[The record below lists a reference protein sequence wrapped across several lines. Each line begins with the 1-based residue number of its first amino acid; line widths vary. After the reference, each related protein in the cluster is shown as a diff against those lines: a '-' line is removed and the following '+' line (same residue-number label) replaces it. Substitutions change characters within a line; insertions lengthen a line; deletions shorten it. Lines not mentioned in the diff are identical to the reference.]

1 MGDVLRGPG
10 PVPEPPVPFVG
21 RDGEVALL
29 DEQLSFGRPPTSRSK
44 VVVLH
49 GPAGVGK
56 SALAAGVARAVAG
69 SRGRR
74 VHWISVGDTPS
85 AETAILRLLAEHAA
99 PRREIVA
106 AALME
111 DDRAFSER
119 LRRQCA
125 ENIRGSVIVLDDVG
139 PEYGLSLVQALGP
152 GGNQVIITSRHHARW
167 EDANT
172 YQHAVRPL
180 DAQDALQLVKHVSR
194 PEPEDGIRSAEN
206 EFVSAAQ
213 GLPALLRIAGLILRP
228 PFTPPR
234 LPVNTPAA
242 LFALAWDRL
251 DVAEKDLLQRLAVW
265 GPGGPFTL
273 RSVEALLWENGRQAD
288 AQRILDGLAR
298 YGLVHE
304 VREGAFT
311 LPSPLVDAVP
321 PLMSRYELSRL
332 KVRVPADLLA
342 AARDAA
348 WDTAGLLDGRDQPP
362 QHDQHVVWLTPDEL
376 AEHVDEFM
384 ALLPKGRPASHEEEG
399 LINALATLLAVRGD
413 AHRLVALHRIS
424 ESATR
429 RPLGSAVRRL
439 GLSRQ
444 AWVLLQHDTPENV
457 AYEAAAASYCTGQLA
472 DALATLDQA
481 PPPEGVDAA
490 WHAVVRGASL
500 CDQGRPAE
508 SERFLLEA
516 AELHRR
522 AGCPRGRGWALLHLA
537 RACLL
542 IGQTHRAEHSLGQA
556 IQTLRSAGDEGGE
569 NWAATE
575 RIRLHLLRGRTDL
588 ALDTAQRALT
598 AHEETEDI
606 RGMGWTCH
614 YLGLVHARRGQ
625 ADDARVALMAA
636 SDHFR
641 ECADD
646 LGTAWTQHRLALLAP
661 DARPWDK
668 LSTCVSLFE
677 ASGCPLGQAW
687 SVLELALR
695 RPGLAADNS
704 LRAAQQLFNQLN
716 DQAGLAWTASI
727 RALQREGVVDPTAPP
742 WQLRRDTKGR
752 DLIEEALEEFWQTAS
767 ASDHHAVPPVLFP
780 WQDPVIPLRARD
792 IVGVRA
798 EDTRMPP
805 VPLPVPA
812 KAALPSTPHCQVH
825 LTLLDNTPSVA
836 ATARLLLRV
845 VPDDDHPW
853 AVPESDPPWLTAV
866 ATPLTPA
873 SADPPTA
880 LLRPSEHQ
888 EHGAEFDFTAH
899 RPGVHVIRFTIAL
912 ERTGTVLQQVETEL
926 EILDTDAPGEFAAPH
941 AAARR
946 GR

>member
-1 MGDVLRGPG
+1 M
-10 PVPEPPVPFVG
+10 PFVG
-21 RDGEVALL
+21 RDGEIARLA
-29 DEQLSFGRPPTSRSK
+29 EQLSFDLFPASRSK

-56 SALAAGVARAVAG
+56 SALAAEVAYAVAG
-69 SRGRR
+69 SGRP
-74 VHWISVGDTPS
+74 VHWIPVGDTPS
-85 AETAILRLLAEHAA
+85 AEAAILRLLAEHAA
-99 PRREIVA
+99 PRRDIVE
-106 AALME
+106 AALMDSRE
-111 DDRAFSER
+111 FSER

-139 PEYGLSLVQALGP
+139 PEFGLSLVQALGL
-152 GGNQVIITSRHHARW
+152 GGNQVIITSRQDARCG
-167 EDANT
+167 DANA
-172 YQHAVRPL
+172 YLHAVRPL
-180 DAQDALQLVKHVSR
+180 DAQDALQLVKDVSQAR
-194 PEPEDGIRSAEN
+194 PEDGIRSAEN

-234 LPVNTPAA
+234 LAVNTPAA
-242 LFALAWDRL
+242 LFTLAWDRL

-273 RSVEALLWENGRQAD
+273 RSVETLLWENGRQAD

-321 PLMSRYELSRL
+321 PLMSGYELSRL

-348 WDTAGLLDGRDQPP
+348 RDTAGLLDGRDQPP

-424 ESATR
+424 QSATC

-439 GLSRQ
+439 GLSGQ

-457 AYEAAAASYCTGQLA
+457 AYGAAAASYCTGQLA
-472 DALATLDQA
+472 GALATLDQA
-481 PPPEGVDAA
+481 PPPPRGIDAA
-490 WHAVVRGASL
+490 WRGVVRGAAL
-500 CDQGRPAE
+500 CDQGSPAE
-508 SERFLLEA
+508 AETLLLESA
-516 AELHRR
+516 DLHRR

-542 IGQTHRAEHSLGQA
+542 IGQTHRAEHSLDQA
-556 IQTLRSAGDEGGE
+556 IQTLRSAGDEGGQ

-575 RIRLHLLRGRTDL
+575 RIRLHLLRGHTDL

-677 ASGCPLGQAW
+677 VSGCPLGQAW
-687 SVLELALR
+687 SALELALR

-704 LRAAQQLFNQLN
+704 LRTAQQLFNQLN
-716 DQAGLAWTASI
+716 DQAGLAWTAAI
-727 RALQREGVVDPTAPP
+727 RAWQREEVVDPTAPP
-742 WQLRRDTKGR
+742 WQLRPDTKGR

-780 WQDPVIPLRARD
+780 WQGPVIPLRARD
-792 IVGVRA
+792 IVGVSGRDA
-798 EDTRMPP
+798 NMP

-836 ATARLLLRV
+836 ATARILLRV

-853 AVPESDPPWLTAV
+853 ALPEADPPWLTAV

-873 SADPPTA
+873 SAEPPTA
-880 LLRPSEHQ
+880 LLRPSEHPQ
-888 EHGAEFDFTAH
+888 HGTEFGFTAH

-926 EILDTDAPGEFAAPH
+926 EILDTDGPDELAAPH
-941 AAARR
+941 ATARR

>member
-1 MGDVLRGPG
+1 M
-10 PVPEPPVPFVG
+10 PFVG

-29 DEQLSFGRPPTSRSK
+29 AEQLSFGRSPMSRSK

-56 SALAAGVARAVAG
+56 SALAAEVARAVAG

-74 VHWISVGDTPS
+74 AHWISVGDTPS

-99 PRREIVA
+99 PRREIVE
-106 AALME
+106 AALTG
-111 DDRAFSER
+111 DPAFTTE
-119 LRRQCA
+119 LWRQCA
-125 ENIRGSVIVLDDVG
+125 EHIRGSVIVLDDVG
-139 PEYGLSLVQALGP
+139 QGYGLSLVQALGP
-152 GGNQVIITSRHHARW
+152 GLNQVIITSRHESRCG
-167 EDANT
+167 DANA
-172 YQHAVRPL
+172 YLHAVGPL

-194 PEPEDGIRSAEN
+194 AEPEDGIRSAEN

-234 LPVNTPAA
+234 LAVNTPSA

-273 RSVEALLWENGRQAD
+273 RSVEALLWENGRQAG

-321 PLMSRYELSRL
+321 LRMSGYEVSRL

-424 ESATR
+424 ESAAR
-429 RPLGSAVRRL
+429 RPLGSALRRL
-439 GLSRQ
+439 GLSRH
-444 AWVLLQHDTPENV
+444 AWVLLQHDTPENTT
-457 AYEAAAASYCTGQLA
+457 YGAATASYCTGRLA
-472 DALATLDQA
+472 GALATLDQA

-500 CDQGRPAE
+500 CDQGRLAE

-522 AGCPRGRGWALLHLA
+522 AGCPRGRGWALLHHA

-542 IGQTHRAEHSLGQA
+542 TAQTQRAEHLLDQA
-556 IQTLRSAGDEGGE
+556 TQTLRSASDEGGQ
-569 NWAATE
+569 NWASTE
-575 RIRLHLLRGRTDL
+575 RIRLHLLRGHTDL

-641 ECADD
+641 ECGDD
-646 LGTAWTQHRLALLAP
+646 LGMAWTLHRLALLDP
-661 DARPWDK
+661 DDRPLDE
-668 LSTCVSLFE
+668 LLTAVSLFKG
-677 ASGCPLGQAW
+677 SGCPLGHAW
-687 SVLELALR
+687 SALELALSH
-695 RPGLAADNS
+695 PTPAVADEF
-704 LRAAQQLFNQLN
+704 LRDSELLFRELN
-716 DQAGLAWTASI
+716 DQGGLAWTACI
-727 RALQREGVVDPTAPP
+727 RALSGQDGDAPP
-742 WQLRRDTKGR
+742 ALPWHLPSETNGR
-752 DLIEEALEEFWQTAS
+752 SLIEEDLKEFWRAVAVAGFS
-767 ASDHHAVPPVLFP
+767 ADPPHFTWLGLI
-780 WQDPVIPLRARD
+780 IPLRARD
-792 IVGVRA
+792 IVGVCA
-798 EDTRMPP
+798 EDTSMPP
-805 VPLPVPA
+805 VLPPVPS

-825 LTLLDNTPSVA
+825 LTLLDDTPSVA

-853 AVPESDPPWLTAV
+853 AVPEGDPPWLTAV

-873 SADPPTA
+873 SAEPPTA
-880 LLRPSEHQ
+880 LLRPSEHP
-888 EHGAEFDFTAH
+888 EHGAEFGFTAR

-926 EILDTDAPGEFAAPH
+926 EILDTDGPDELAAPH
-941 AAARR
+941 ATARR